1 MRLGLVTCSITSISP
16 GFPQEFPRISGLSQD
31 FLMNFRMMSQDPLNI
46 PGKYAQAVADG
57 EIHSL
62 KEVTPPRWNQMK
74 AWRREMD

>member
-1 MRLGLVTCSITSISP
+1 MFSEL
-16 GFPQEFPRISGLSQD
+16 
-31 FLMNFRMMSQDPLNI
+31 LMNFRMMSQDPLNI

-74 AWRREMD
+74 ASRREMD